1 MVFSIPNMNSTTNTS
16 SHRLLNRGYNDEQ
29 HPGSD
34 STTHEPSSNTKS
46 THFLNPTRLPFWA
59 TLLTFSF
66 LSMSFNLASLYARH
80 SPKPSPHFVPQIP
93 YTTHPVIFNQDNN
106 WVGASPTVDKNWD
119 QHINNALLG
128 YITIP
133 NPKAYNLRPGVEYG
147 RKNSSEIFSISFYHQ
162 LHCLAM
168 IRHAYYHPLNAH
180 MHSHD
185 SRSPL
190 GLGSPA
196 SETAQ
201 RTAHLDHC
209 FDYIRQGITC
219 AADMTVEWA
228 KEEVDGSRR
237 QVDGWGIPHRECRN
251 MEKVEAFMERWRIE

>member
-1 MVFSIPNMNSTTNTS
+1 MVFSIADMKSTTKTS
-16 SHRLLNRGYNDEQ
+16 SHRLLKRGCNDEQ

-34 STTHEPSSNTKS
+34 STTHEPSSKTKP
-46 THFLNPTRLPFWA
+46 THFLNPTRPSSWV

-80 SPKPSPHFVPQIP
+80 SPKSNPHFIPQIP
-93 YTTHPVIFNQDNN
+93 YTNHPVIFHQDNN
-106 WVGASPTVDKNWD
+106 WVGTSPAVDKNWD
-119 QHINNALLG
+119 QHINNALSG

-133 NPKAYNLRPGVEYG
+133 NPTAYNLRPGVEYG
-147 RKNSSEIFSISFYHQ
+147 HHNFSEIFSISFYHQ

-168 IRHAYYHPLNAH
+168 IRQAYYHPLNPH
-180 MHSHD
+180 MHGHD
-185 SRSPL
+185 SRSP
-190 GLGSPA
+190 P
-196 SETAQ
+196 SETAR

-209 FDYIRQGITC
+209 FDYLRQRITC

-237 QVDGWGIPHRECRN
+237 QVDGWGIPHRECRD
-251 MEKVEAFMERWRIE
+251 MEKVEAFMERWRID